1 MKIFSI
7 FKTAL
12 ICILAVVIV
21 GCTSSNKNANNDNSS
36 NNTSVEMITVKDS
49 IGDVQIPKNP
59 MRIVDLSGNSDILS
73 ILGYSVVGTAN
84 SDAYDYTKF
93 PSYLEETLKGAKILG
108 YSLQDTVDIEGILNL
123 NPDLIII
130 SKTQEKMYEQLKSI
144 APTIMIELEQID
156 WKKDILKIASILNK
170 EDIANKWLEDYKS
183 NAIQK
188 GNEIKEKY
196 GNNSTY
202 LSILASGGQI
212 FVFDSAGIGGILYE
226 DMKLNKPANLPV
238 QNNISLPV
246 INYEGLLEINSDY
259 LILIGTDED
268 INSLKQSPI
277 YKNLN
282 AVKNNKV
289 IELPSS
295 PYFNMVYSS
304 IGKNLFVN
312 QFVTLLGN

>member
-1 MKIFSI
+1 MKLLSI
-7 FKTAL
+7 LKTTF
-12 ICILAVVIV
+12 ICFFAVLIV
-21 GCTSSNKNANNDNSS
+21 GCTSSNNNSNDNNST
-36 NNTSVEMITVKDS
+36 NNKSVEMITVKDS

-59 MRIVDLSGNSDILS
+59 KRIVDLSGNSDILS

-93 PSYLEETLKGAKILG
+93 PSYLEETLKDAKILG
-108 YSLQDTVDIEGILNL
+108 YSMQDTVDIEGVLNL

-156 WKKDILKIASILNK
+156 WKKDILKVASILNK
-170 EDIANKWLEDYKS
+170 EDAANKWLENYES
-183 NAIQK
+183 NAKQK

-196 GNNSTY
+196 GNETTY

-212 FVFDSAGIGGILYE
+212 FVFDSAGVGGILYE
-226 DMKLNKPANLPV
+226 DMGLNKPAKLPV
-238 QNNISLPV
+238 QDTISLPV
-246 INYEGLLEINSDY
+246 VSYEGLLEIDSDY
-259 LILIGTDED
+259 IILIGTDED
-268 INSLKQSPI
+268 INALKQSPI
-277 YKNLN
+277 YNNLN
-282 AVKNNKV
+282 AVKNNNV

-304 IGKNLFVN
+304 IGRDLFVN
-312 QFVTLLGN
+312 QFVDLMEN

>member
-1 MKIFSI
+1 MRIFSI
-7 FKTAL
+7 LKTAL
-12 ICILAVVIV
+12 ICILAIVVV
-21 GCTSSNKNANNDNSS
+21 GCTSSNKDTNNDNSS
-36 NNTSVEMITVKDS
+36 NNTTVEMITVKDS
-49 IGDVQIPKNP
+49 IGNVQIPKNP

-108 YSLQDTVDIEGILNL
+108 YSMQDTVDVEGILNL

-130 SKTQEKMYEQLKSI
+130 SKTQEKMYNQLKSI

-170 EDIANKWLEDYKS
+170 EDIANKWLKDYES

-196 GNNSTY
+196 GSESTY

-238 QNNISLPV
+238 QNSISLPV
-246 INYEGLLEINSDY
+246 ISYEGLLDIDSDY
-259 LILIGTDED
+259 LILIGTEED
-268 INSLKQSPI
+268 TNSLKQSPV

-312 QFVTLLGN
+312 EFATLMGN